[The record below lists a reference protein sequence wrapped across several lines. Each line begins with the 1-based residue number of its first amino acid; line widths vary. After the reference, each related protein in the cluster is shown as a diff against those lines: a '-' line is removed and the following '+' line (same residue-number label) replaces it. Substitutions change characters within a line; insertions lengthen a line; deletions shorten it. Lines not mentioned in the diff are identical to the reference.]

1 MRGSTHLVYQSVVM
15 QKTVD
20 EARAMATVVWRDL
33 LWFDRVVEKLHRAT
47 ARRQGES
54 VTPMYV
60 ATNT

>member
-1 MRGSTHLVYQSVVM
+1 
-15 QKTVD
+15 
-20 EARAMATVVWRDL
+20 MATVVWRDL

-47 ARRQGES
+47 ARRRGES